1 MLTASDYIVALEARC
16 YQANKTSLEVL
27 NNLRASEARYEQDV
41 GNLKSYIID
50 LKARIPYYI
59 PVKNDTIDF
68 MLAEYINSIPDNQKV
83 QIMFMRES
91 AGVYEFGTKKVMVT
105 ADDQTG
111 KLLVSTFA
119 NEYSSQ
125 MEMDEF
131 LV

>member
-1 MLTASDYIVALEARC
+1 MELE
-16 YQANKTSLEVL
+16 TST
-27 NNLRASEARYEQDV
+27 
-41 GNLKSYIID
+41 LKNYIID
-50 LKARIPYYI
+50 LKARVAVYV
-59 PVKNDTIDF
+59 PVKDDPVDLK
-68 MLAEYINSIPDNQKV
+68 MAEFINNYPDRNKLK
-83 QIMFMRES
+83 IMFMRES